1 MCSSHRM
8 LLTLVS
14 LPIVFANLP
23 AAALADG
30 PASQPAQTMAAAP
43 ASQPADAAASR
54 LGAVRMA
61 LTQLY
66 VVPRNAQAPM
76 PGSARTAPK
85 PSTQPAGPPAI
96 TIDRGTR
103 AGKQAKAPTSRP
115 SETADADNTDDVRPA
130 STLLIEPIPWTRG
143 SSHINSKER
152 EWADYRYYNGTPS
165 RYGVD
170 EYGQY
175 GYDGGTYR
183 FGFMQ
188 GYDYGRFDAETD
200 SRVQA
205 LMSHASVQIDRG
217 VQYFQ
222 QGQYQQAAD
231 TFQLAAETDQ
241 GDAIARIYAG
251 HSLFALGRYR
261 DATRYIRR
269 AFELQPRISYLTYDI
284 RGDYSNPALFEQQ
297 IEALRKALDM
307 SPRDTDRLFLLG
319 YLHYYTGQRTAA
331 YRYFMRAV
339 EVDKAD
345 TISDRLMRNA
355 QPPDVEVDQYT
366 QQGRRGK

>member
-1 MCSSHRM
+1 MCPSHRT

-14 LPIVFANLP
+14 LPMVLANLP
-23 AAALADG
+23 AAILADS
-30 PASQPAQTMAAAP
+30 PTSQPAPMLAGGP
-43 ASQPADAAASR
+43 ASQPADAATSR
-54 LGAVRMA
+54 LGAVRVA

-76 PGSARTAPK
+76 PGSARTAQK
-85 PSTQPAGPPAI
+85 PSTRPAGPPAI
-96 TIDRGTR
+96 TIDRNARADRQGIASTTR
-103 AGKQAKAPTSRP
+103 PG
-115 SETADADNTDDVRPA
+115 ETADADPPHDVRPA
-130 STLLIEPIPWTRG
+130 STLLIEPIPWTHRG
-143 SSHINSKER
+143 TQISSKER

-165 RYGVD
+165 RYGV
-170 EYGQY
+170 EGYGE
-175 GYDGGTYR
+175 DGGTYR

-251 HSLFALGRYR
+251 HALFALGRYR
-261 DATRYIRR
+261 DSTRYIRR

-284 RGDYSNPALFEQQ
+284 RGDYANPALFEQQ
-297 IEALRKALDM
+297 IEALRKALDL

-331 YRYFMRAV
+331 YRCFMRAV
-339 EVDKAD
+339 EVDKTD

-366 QQGRRGK
+366 QQGPRGN